1 MTFIKQED
9 ADKAVALLHQTQIGG
24 YRRIV
29 RVEKYEVVHEER
41 HISKRWT
48 DRDLVDQAWLSQT
61 QAQKSEQMQLRMK
74 IVTNRHTKK
83 EIERAAF
90 RQLNNSSTQLTT
102 NIGDPS
108 GKNNSKQLT
117 SGLSYEFGN
126 ICQDV
131 SMSGN
136 YSNQKALSQSRA
148 SHSRRSFSNSSQS
161 SDINVKV
168 TSHQGSEQSGSSKYG
183 RKVTPANGE

>member
-24 YRRIV
+24 YSRIV

-102 NIGDPS
+102 NIGDLS
-108 GKNNSKQLT
+108 GKNNSNQLT

-126 ICQDV
+126 IFQDV
-131 SMSGN
+131 SMRGN
-136 YSNQKALSQSRA
+136 YSNQ
-148 SHSRRSFSNSSQS
+148 
-161 SDINVKV
+161 
-168 TSHQGSEQSGSSKYG
+168 T
-183 RKVTPANGE
+183 